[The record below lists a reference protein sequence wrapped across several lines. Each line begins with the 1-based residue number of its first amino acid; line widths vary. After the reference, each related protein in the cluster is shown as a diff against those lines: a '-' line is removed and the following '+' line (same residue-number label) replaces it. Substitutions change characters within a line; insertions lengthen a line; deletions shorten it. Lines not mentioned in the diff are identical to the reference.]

1 MYKKN
6 IANYAVDLIA
16 ELGTSTAFT
25 LTGGMA
31 MHINRA
37 VATSN
42 KIKPIYCQHEQA
54 CVAAAEGYTKTKNFK
69 ILGLAV
75 VTAGP
80 GVTNTLTSLV
90 SAYGDSAPVV
100 VLAGQIKTQDIDTFG
115 TRTHGVQEVK
125 TRELISPAVKLFTR
139 LDKLTFKEK
148 LAQAII
154 VSMSDRPG
162 PVFIEIPLDVQGT
175 NCEYSKTELK
185 QAARKINKII
195 QFKGNSLNNNI
206 TKAIKILLLAERP
219 LIHIGNGC
227 RISGIDLELI
237 KFIKKYNIPAVF
249 TWLSFDILEASNKL
263 NFGCPGGLAP
273 IYSNTILS
281 SADVVLFLGS
291 RLDLGTT
298 AFQRDNFGGQARR
311 IFIDVDKNELSKFH
325 KFKNTILINSDLKSA
340 LKSLKSNFK
349 LNINHKVWLNYCLS
363 LKIGYLTEE
372 SKVLSKKRLSVYNVT
387 KTLSEIAA
395 NKVIIPAS
403 SGYAEETFTRFLRPK
418 SGTRF
423 FNGAALGSMGLG
435 LPHAIGAACA
445 TNKQVLCV
453 EADGGI
459 MMNIQ
464 ELSTLRNL
472 KNKRFILIV
481 LNNSGYES
489 IRSSQKRHFGKVYG
503 ADHRTGLFIPDFKL
517 IAKSFEI
524 DYFKINNYKNIY
536 MLKNIILK
544 TKSSVLIDIKI
555 DREEYRGPSV
565 KTVLGSNGA
574 FSTTDLKDISW

>member
-6 IANYAVDLIA
+6 IANFAVDLIA
-16 ELGTSTAFT
+16 ELGTTTAFT

-37 VATSN
+37 VATST
-42 KIKPIYCQHEQA
+42 KIKPVYCQHEQA
-54 CVAAAEGYTKTKNFK
+54 CVAAAEGYTKTKDFK
-69 ILGLAV
+69 KIGLAV

-100 VLAGQIKTQDIDTFG
+100 VLAGQIKSQDIDTFG

-139 LDKLTFKEK
+139 LNLLNFKKQLEE
-148 LAQAII
+148 AII
-154 VSMSDRPG
+154 VSMTDRPG
-162 PVFIEIPLDVQGT
+162 PAFIEIPLDVQGFRY
-175 NCEYSKTELK
+175 EYSLSELK
-185 QAARKINKII
+185 KTALRINKII
-195 QFKGNSLNNNI
+195 QSKIDSDVNKI
-206 TKAIKILLLAERP
+206 KQAIRTLLFAKRP
-219 LIHIGNGC
+219 VLHIGNGC
-227 RISGIDLELI
+227 RISGINSEVI
-237 KFIKKYNIPAVF
+237 KFAKKYNIPTVF
-249 TWLSFDILEASNKL
+249 TWLSFDILNADDKL

-273 IYSNTILS
+273 IYSNVVLS

-298 AFQRDNFGGQARR
+298 AFQRDQFAGQAKR
-311 IFIDVDKNELSKFH
+311 IFIDVDKNELK
-325 KFKNTILINSDLKSA
+325 KFKKLNNTLIINADLKSI
-340 LKSLKSNFK
+340 LKPLNGNYG
-349 LNINHKVWLNYCLS
+349 LNINHKIWLNYCLIQKRS
-363 LKIGYLTEE
+363 YLKKESSILYKRRLT
-372 SKVLSKKRLSVYNVT
+372 VYNVAQII
-387 KTLSEIAA
+387 SEIAA

-418 SGTRF
+418 LGTRF

-472 KNKRFILIV
+472 KAKKFILII

-489 IRSSQKRHFGKVYG
+489 IRSSQNRHFGKVYG
-503 ADHRTGLFIPDFKL
+503 ADRETGLFIPDFKSL
-517 IAKSFEI
+517 AKSFEI
-524 DYFKINNYKNIY
+524 NYYKIDKHKNLYK
-536 MLKNIILK
+536 LKQIIS
-544 TKSSVLIDIKI
+544 TAQSAVLIDIKI

-565 KTVLGSNGA
+565 KTVLGTNGT
-574 FSTTDLKDISW
+574 FSTTNLKDISW